1 MKEIVSRRTA
11 LPELLR
17 KWNAA
22 TVPYVSRTEREHKRN
37 SVYARSLMNRIHRLG
52 FVQGR
57 DYREL
62 SNGSLWPND
71 GAR

>member
-1 MKEIVSRRTA
+1 MNRTASRRAA
-11 LPELLR
+11 LAELLS

-22 TVPYVSRTEREHKRN
+22 TAPYVARTERDQKRN
-37 SVYARSLMNRIHRLG
+37 SVFARSLMNRIKRLG
-52 FVQGR
+52 FIQGR

-62 SNGSLWPND
+62 SNGSLWPNE